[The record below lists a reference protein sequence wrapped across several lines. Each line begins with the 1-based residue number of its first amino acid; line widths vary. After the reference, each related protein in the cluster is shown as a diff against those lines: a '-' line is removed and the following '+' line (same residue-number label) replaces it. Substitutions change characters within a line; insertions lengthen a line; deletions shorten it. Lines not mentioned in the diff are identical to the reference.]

1 MDEKTR
7 EKGRGMNVTI
17 DVSDYLDERDMRE
30 IAREQFALAVKERI
44 GRGGAVDAMI
54 ANIAHRTVWEAVDD
68 IIGED
73 AKALIAA
80 KVPDVI
86 RDISTYTVFREED
99 NSVFRRDASAGQKI
113 LEEVVAENRPLIEH
127 RVREIINGI
136 SQYTLRDEIR
146 EAIDETVSEWL
157 FKTEDTRRD

>member
-1 MDEKTR
+1 M
-7 EKGRGMNVTI
+7 TI

-30 IAREQFALAVKERI
+30 IVREQFALAVKERI

-80 KVPDVI
+80 KVPDAI

-99 NSVFRRDASAGQKI
+99 NGVFRRDASAGQKI
-113 LEEVVAENRPLIEH
+113 LEEVVVENRALIEQ
-127 RVREIINGI
+127 RVREIIGEI
-136 SQYTLRDEIR
+136 SRYQLMDEIR
-146 EAIDETVSEWL
+146 ETIDETVSGWL
-157 FKTEDTRRD
+157 FGKEDECATDS